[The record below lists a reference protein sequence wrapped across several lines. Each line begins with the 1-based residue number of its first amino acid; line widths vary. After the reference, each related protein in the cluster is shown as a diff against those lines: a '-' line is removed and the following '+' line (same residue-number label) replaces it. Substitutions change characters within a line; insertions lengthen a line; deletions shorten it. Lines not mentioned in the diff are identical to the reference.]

1 MPPIVIESD
10 GVVNVLEGA
19 NATFSCHIASEPT
32 HITHWLYND
41 QLLAS
46 NEKHVITGNGTR
58 YGTLT
63 INGAQYTDQGEYT
76 CIGTNVHGQINATGT
91 LSVQGM
97 KCFVNICCN
106 ILVN

>member
-10 GVVNVLEGA
+10 GAVNVLEGA

-32 HITHWLYND
+32 HITTHWLYND

-58 YGTLT
+58 MEMEGKWNP
-63 INGAQYTDQGEYT
+63 IIT
-76 CIGTNVHGQINATGT
+76 CNA
-91 LSVQGM
+91 SVG
-97 KCFVNICCN
+97 FIY
-106 ILVN
+106 